1 MAEPELYIG
10 LMSGTSI
17 DGIDAALVGLDGHGY
32 ELRATHA
39 HPLSEALRA
48 AVAAISCAGDNEI
61 ERLGP
66 LDRALGAE
74 FGRAAL
80 QLLEGAGVAPAAVR
94 AIGSH
99 GQTIRHRPPSQGHD
113 TAAAFTLQ
121 IADPNTIAE
130 VTGITTVADFRRR
143 DMAAGGEGAPLA
155 PAFHQAAFAT
165 AGVRRA
171 VVNIGGIAN
180 ISLLDGAALV
190 AGFDCGP
197 GNTLLDHWA
206 QQHLGERYDAGGA
219 WAQGGAVATG
229 LLDELLDHP
238 FFAQA
243 GPRSTGKESF
253 NLEWA
258 LAMLA
263 GHPSLSAQDVQAT
276 FLELTARGI
285 MLGLAES
292 AMVCE
297 EIYVCGGGA
306 HNAFMLQRL
315 QQLLAPATVA
325 TTEALGLAPD
335 WVEAATFAWLAQ
347 RTLQGC
353 AGNAPVVTG
362 ATGERVLGA
371 IYPAR

>member
-17 DGIDAALVGLDGHGY
+17 DGIDAALLRIDENSC

-39 HPLSEALRA
+39 HNLPDNLRA
-48 AVAAISCAGDNEI
+48 QVAAISHPGNNEI

-74 FGRAAL
+74 FGHAAL
-80 QLLEGAGVAPAAVR
+80 ALLEGAGVAASAVR

-99 GQTIRHRPPSQGHD
+99 GQTIRHRPPSQGH
-113 TAAAFTLQ
+113 AASAAYTLQ

-130 VTGITTVADFRRR
+130 TTGIITVADFRRR
-143 DMAAGGEGAPLA
+143 DMAACGEGAPLA
-155 PAFHQAAFAT
+155 PAFHEAAFAA
-165 AGVRRA
+165 AGARRA
-171 VVNIGGIAN
+171 IVNIGGIAN
-180 ISLLDGAALV
+180 ISALDGEALV

-197 GNTLLDHWA
+197 GNTLLDQWA
-206 QQHLGERYDAGGA
+206 QQHLGERYDADGA
-219 WAQGGAVATG
+219 WAREGVVQQG
-229 LLDELLDHP
+229 LLDQLLGHP

-258 LAMLA
+258 GAALA
-263 GHPSLSAQDVQAT
+263 GYSKQAAQDVQAT
-276 FLELTARGI
+276 FLELTVRGI
-285 MLGLAES
+285 ERGLAGS
-292 AMVCE
+292 GIDCE

-306 HNAFMLQRL
+306 HNRFMLERL
-315 QQLLAPATVA
+315 GQVLAPAHVA
-325 TTEALGLAPD
+325 TTEALGLPPD
-335 WVEAATFAWLAQ
+335 WVEAATFAWLAR
-347 RTLQGC
+347 RTLYGL

-362 ATGERVLGA
+362 AAGERVLGA
-371 IYPAR
+371 IYASP

>member
-1 MAEPELYIG
+1 MAEPEFYIG

-17 DGIDAALVGLDGHGY
+17 DGIDAALLCINESAC

-39 HPLSEALRA
+39 HPLPDKLRA
-48 AVAAISCAGDNEI
+48 DVAAISHTGNNEI

-80 QLLEGAGVAPAAVR
+80 ALLEGAGIAARAVR

-99 GQTIRHRPPSQGHD
+99 GQTIRHRPPSQGHA
-113 TAAAFTLQ
+113 TSAAYTLQ

-130 VTGITTVADFRRR
+130 ATGITTVADFRRR

-155 PAFHQAAFAT
+155 PAFHEAAFAA

-171 VVNIGGIAN
+171 IVNIGGIAN
-180 ISLLDGAALV
+180 ISLLDGESLI

-206 QQHLGERYDAGGA
+206 QQHLGERYDADGA
-219 WAQGGAVATG
+219 WAREGVVDKG
-229 LLDELLDHP
+229 LLEQLLAHP
-238 FFAQA
+238 FFSQS

-258 LAMLA
+258 GAALADYAKLA
-263 GHPSLSAQDVQAT
+263 ARDVQAT
-276 FLELTARGI
+276 FLELTAQGI
-285 MLGLAES
+285 ARGLAGS
-292 AMVCE
+292 SIGGE
-297 EIYVCGGGA
+297 EIYICGGGA
-306 HNAFMLQRL
+306 HNRFMLERL
-315 QQLLAPATVA
+315 GQLLAPAPVA
-325 TTEALGLAPD
+325 TTGALGLSPD
-335 WVEAATFAWLAQ
+335 WVEAATFAWLAR
-347 RTLQGC
+347 RTLYGLP
-353 AGNAPVVTG
+353 GNAPVVTG
-362 ATGERVLGA
+362 AAGERVLGA
-371 IYPAR
+371 IYPAP